1 MFRKI
6 FSDRAAWK
14 EALKA
19 VLVRERII
27 CRVIASWTLFAA
39 IKVLEEGKYS
49 DLSFAQDT
57 SIGQMIAYI
66 VLFFGLLSVFN
77 MLFTCFQTDTWFMMI
92 GATICVVKWLDDYSG
107 DKEFNLVAW
116 AVILV
121 YSLFVYYFIQQNEF
135 IITKFKPGKRVTFIV
150 AAVVGLLSAAFI
162 SVICCMRQLTFS
174 TPNFDF
180 GLFVN
185 MFHNMKETGLP
196 YITSERDMFLSHFAV
211 HVSPI
216 YYLLLPFYCI
226 FPSPYTLQIGQAVI
240 IASGVIPVWLLARHF
255 NLSGR
260 LQILVC
266 LIYSIYPAAVVG
278 CFYDLHENCFLLPLL
293 LWMFYFFER
302 EKYSFM
308 YLFAIGVL
316 FVKEDAAMYVIM
328 FALFVI
334 ISKRK
339 YLHGA
344 ILAVG
349 AIAYFGFALFMLDHY
364 GTGVMVNRFDNLIFN
379 PEDGLAGAV
388 KTALV
393 NPGFLLT
400 QLFTTSKDTWE
411 KFIYVIQ
418 MFLPLGFIPFVTRK
432 PSRWLLMA
440 PILMNLLTYYQY
452 QYSIGFQYSF
462 GVSAFLIYAML
473 INLPDMHAPSKK
485 VLVSIGVVAS
495 CCYFLTASW
504 PKWGYYFTKWENNQ
518 DDYITMEQALDAL
531 PADASLNVS
540 TYLLSHVADRSEVYQ
555 AKYGDLYHGDKPD
568 VDYVV
573 LDIRGVNMNKA
584 TNEVVK
590 LRNAYLEH
598 GYTVVEEVKGSTG
611 KKLLLILKSPDA

>member
-1 MFRKI
+1 MFKKS
-6 FSDRAAWK
+6 FDDRADFLA
-14 EALKA
+14 ALKVA
-19 VLVRERII
+19 FVRERVI

-39 IKVLEEGKYS
+39 IKVLGEGTFS
-49 DLSFAQDT
+49 DLSFAQGT
-57 SIGQMIAYI
+57 SLSLLALY
-66 VLFFGLLSVFN
+66 VLLFFGLLSAVN
-77 MLFTCFQTDTWFMMI
+77 MLFCRFQTDTWFLML
-92 GATICVVKWLDDYSG
+92 GATVCVVEWLSTYSG
-107 DKEFNLVAW
+107 GKEFNLVAW

-121 YSLFVYYFIQQNEF
+121 YSMFAFYFVQQNQELLTM
-135 IITKFKPGKRVTFIV
+135 IKPGKRVTLTVAIV
-150 AAVVGLLSAAFI
+150 AGLASATII
-162 SVICCMRQLTFS
+162 SVVCCMRQITFA

-196 YITSERDMFLSHFAV
+196 YATSERDMFLSHFAV
-211 HVSPI
+211 HISPI

-226 FPSPYTLQIGQAVI
+226 FPSPHTLQIGQAVI
-240 IASGVIPVWLLARHF
+240 VASGVIPVWLLARHF
-255 NLSGR
+255 KLSGR
-260 LQILVC
+260 MQILVTC
-266 LIYSIYPAAVVG
+266 IYSLYPAATVG

-293 LWMFYFFER
+293 LWTFYFFER
-302 EKYSFM
+302 EKYLPM
-308 YLFAIGVL
+308 YLFAFGVL
-316 FVKEDAAMYVIM
+316 LVKEDAAMYLIM

-334 ISKRK
+334 ISKKK
-339 YLHGA
+339 YLHGF
-344 ILAVG
+344 ILAAG
-349 AIAYFGFALFMLDHY
+349 ALLYFGFALIMLDTY

-379 PEDGLAGAV
+379 KDDGLMGAV

-400 QLFTTSKDTWE
+400 QLFTTSKNNWD
-411 KFIYVIQ
+411 KIIYVFQ
-418 MFLPLGFIPFVTRK
+418 MFLPLGFIPFVSRK
-432 PSRWLLMA
+432 PSRWLLMT

-473 INLPDMHAPSKK
+473 INLPELHTPSKK
-485 VLVSIGVVAS
+485 VLVTIGVVAS
-495 CCYFLTASW
+495 CCFYLTAAL
-504 PKWGYYFTKWENNQ
+504 PKVEYYFNRWEENRE
-518 DDYITMEQALDAL
+518 DYTIMEKALDEL

-573 LDIRGVNMNKA
+573 LDIRGINMNKE

-590 LRNAYLEH
+590 LRNAYLGH
-598 GYTVVEEVKGSTG
+598 GYTVEEEVIGSNG
-611 KKLLLILKSPDA
+611 KAILLILKSPNA

>member
-1 MFRKI
+1 MFKKT
-6 FSDRAAWK
+6 FDRD
-14 EALKA
+14 ALKA
-19 VLVRERII
+19 ALKAAFVRERII
-27 CRVIASWTLFAA
+27 CRVIAAWTLFAA
-39 IKVLEEGKYS
+39 TKVLEEGTYS
-49 DLSFAQDT
+49 DLSFAQGT
-57 SIGQMIAYI
+57 SLSLVALYV
-66 VLFFGLLSVFN
+66 VLFFGLLSAIN
-77 MLFTCFQTDTWFMMI
+77 MLFTRFQTDTWFLML
-92 GATICVVKWLDDYSG
+92 GATVCVVKWLDDYSG

-121 YSLFVYYFIQQNEF
+121 YSLFVFYFIQQNEAL
-135 IITKFKPGKRVTFIV
+135 IEKFKPNKRATFV
-150 AAVVGLLSAAFI
+150 VAVVAGLLSATFI

-255 NLSGR
+255 KLSGR

-266 LIYSIYPAAVVG
+266 LIYSLYPAAIVG

-302 EKYSFM
+302 EKYVPM
-308 YLFAIGVL
+308 YLFALSVL
-316 FVKEDAAMYVIM
+316 LVKEDAAMYVIM

-349 AIAYFGFALFMLDHY
+349 AIAYFGFALYMLDTF

-379 PEDGLAGAV
+379 PEDGLVGAV

-400 QLFTTSKDTWE
+400 QLFTTSKDNWE

-473 INLPDMHAPSKK
+473 LNIPDMHAPSKK
-485 VLVSIGVVAS
+485 VLVSIGAVAA

-504 PKWGYYFTKWENNQ
+504 PKWGYYFNKWETNY

-531 PADASLNVS
+531 PEDASLNVS
-540 TYLLSHVADRSEVYQ
+540 SYLVAHVADRREVYQ
-555 AKYGDLYHGDKPD
+555 AKYGDLYHGAEPD

-573 LDIRGVNMNKA
+573 LDIRGVNMKSS
-584 TNEVVK
+584 TKEVVK

-611 KKLLLILKSPDA
+611 KALLLILKSPDA

>member
-1 MFRKI
+1 MFKKT
-6 FSDRAAWK
+6 FSDRAAFK
-14 EALKA
+14 AALKNA
-19 VLVRERII
+19 FVRERTI
-27 CRVIASWTLFAA
+27 CRVIAAWTLFAA
-39 IKVLEEGKYS
+39 TKVLEEGTYS
-49 DLSFAQDT
+49 DLSFAQGT
-57 SIGQMIAYI
+57 SLSLMALYV
-66 VLFFGLLSVFN
+66 VLFFGLLSAIN
-77 MLFTCFQTDTWFMMI
+77 MLFTRFETDTWFLML
-92 GATICVVKWLDDYSG
+92 GATVCVVKWLDDYSG

-116 AVILV
+116 AIILV
-121 YSLFVYYFIQQNEF
+121 YSLFVYYFIQQNESL
-135 IITKFKPGKRVTFIV
+135 IAKIMPNKRVTLVV
-150 AAVVGLLSAAFI
+150 AIAAGLLSATFI

-240 IASGVIPVWLLARHF
+240 IASGVIPVLLLARHF
-255 NLSGR
+255 KLSGR

-266 LIYSIYPAAVVG
+266 LIYSLYPAAIVG

-302 EKYSFM
+302 EKYVPM
-308 YLFAIGVL
+308 YLFALGVL
-316 FVKEDAAMYVIM
+316 LVKEDAAMYVIM

-334 ISKRK
+334 ISKKK
-339 YLHGA
+339 YLHGVA
-344 ILAVG
+344 LAVC
-349 AIAYFGFALFMLDHY
+349 ALAYFGFALFMLDTY

-379 PEDGLAGAV
+379 PEDGLVGAV

-473 INLPDMHAPSKK
+473 LNIPDMHAPSKK

-504 PKWGYYFTKWENNQ
+504 PKWGYYFNKWETNY

-531 PADASLNVS
+531 PEDASLNVS
-540 TYLLSHVADRSEVYQ
+540 SYLVAHVADRREVYQ
-555 AKYGDLYHGDKPD
+555 AKYGDLYHGAEPD

-573 LDIRGVNMNKA
+573 LDIRGVNMKSS
-584 TNEVVK
+584 TKEVVK

-611 KKLLLILKSPDA
+611 KSLLLILKSPDA

>member
-1 MFRKI
+1 MFKKS
-6 FSDRAAWK
+6 FGDREAFMA
-14 EALKA
+14 ALKA
-19 VLVRERII
+19 AFVRERII
-27 CRVIASWTLFAA
+27 CRIIASWSLFAA
-39 IKVLEEGKYS
+39 IKVFEEGTYS
-49 DLSFAQDT
+49 ELAFAQGT
-57 SIGQMIAYI
+57 SLGLLALYV
-66 VLFFGLLSVFN
+66 VLFFGLLSAVN
-77 MLFTCFQTDTWFMMI
+77 MLLPRFQTDTWFMML
-92 GATICVVKWLDDYSG
+92 GASACVVKWLSDYSG
-107 DKEFNLVAW
+107 GKEFNLVAW

-121 YSLFVYYFIQQNEF
+121 YSLFTFYFIQQNAELLEK
-135 IITKFKPGKRVTFIV
+135 IKPGKRVTFTV
-150 AAVVGLLSAAFI
+150 AVVAGVISATII
-162 SVICCMRQLTFS
+162 SVVCCMRQLTFA

-211 HVSPI
+211 HISPI
-216 YYLLLPFYCI
+216 YYLLLPFYVI

-255 NLSGR
+255 KLSGR
-260 LQILVC
+260 MQILVT
-266 LIYSIYPAAVVG
+266 LIYSLYPAATVG

-302 EKYSFM
+302 EKYIPM
-308 YLFAIGVL
+308 YIFAAGVL
-316 FVKEDAAMYVIM
+316 LVKEDAAMYLIM

-334 ISKRK
+334 VSKRK

-344 ILAVG
+344 ILAAG
-349 AIAYFGFALFMLDHY
+349 ALAYFGFALFMLDTY

-400 QLFTTSKDTWE
+400 QLFTTSKNNWE
-411 KFIYVIQ
+411 KIIYVFQ
-418 MFLPLGFIPFVTRK
+418 MFLPLGFIPFVSRK

-473 INLPDMHAPSKK
+473 INIPDLHAPSKK
-485 VLVSIGVVAS
+485 VLVTIGVVAS
-495 CCYFLTASW
+495 CCFYLTASL
-504 PKWGYYFTKWENNQ
+504 PKVEYYFNRWEENS
-518 DDYITMEQALDAL
+518 DDFITMEQALDEL
-531 PADASLNVS
+531 PEDASLNVS

-573 LDIRGVNMNKA
+573 LDIRGINMKKES
-584 TNEVVK
+584 NEVVK

-598 GYTVVEEVKGSTG
+598 GYTIEKEVKGSTG
-611 KKLLLILKSPDA
+611 KALLLILKSPEA